1 MKSLSIGP
9 PVRKLRLIIKREYL
23 TRVKTKGFIIGTI
36 LVPLLGVAF
45 CLLIIFLVRHKPSQT
60 MRLVVVDNSGTL
72 AQPITHNLDG
82 KLENGQP
89 EFTIVETMVRPASPD
104 AVQQDLRSR
113 INSEKI
119 DAYLWI
125 PADGTQSFELH
136 MRNPDNFA
144 LIGPL
149 SGAVDQAVI
158 SARLSDRGV
167 HLDDIKAVLRGTD
180 LQLLKVSEAGES
192 VEKGQSIGIAIA
204 LVILLYTAL
213 LMYGIITMRSVLEEK
228 TTRTMEVL
236 ISAVSPFEL
245 LCGKILGVAAAAF
258 TQFAIWMI
266 STALL
271 FSYGALAAAGMGT
284 GSALSGVHIPISL
297 VLYAGIFFFGGYFLY
312 SAMFAAIGSACS
324 NEQDAQQLQWIAM
337 APLVF
342 CMVIYSLVLN
352 DPSSTTSVVL
362 SEIPFFSPV
371 LMALRISLQTP
382 PFWQIALALVLLFLT
397 TIVSIYASAKIYRV
411 GILMYGKRPS
421 VVEMFRWLRYS

>member
-1 MKSLSIGP
+1 M
-9 PVRKLRLIIKREYL
+9 RKLGLIIKREYF

-60 MRLVVVDNSGTL
+60 MRLVIVDNSGTL

-82 KLENGQP
+82 KLENGLP
-89 EFTIVETMVRPASPD
+89 EFTIMETIVRPASPD
-104 AVQQDLRSR
+104 TVQQDLRSR
-113 INSEKI
+113 INSEKL

-125 PADGTQSFELH
+125 PAGATQSFELH

-167 HLDDIKAVLRGTD
+167 HLDDVKEILRGTD
-180 LQLLKVSEAGES
+180 LKLLKVSEAGES
-192 VEKGQSIGIAIA
+192 VEKGQSIGIAVA

-236 ISAVSPFEL
+236 ISAVTPFEL
-245 LCGKILGVAAAAF
+245 LLGKILGVAAAAF

-271 FSYGALAAAGMGT
+271 FSYGALAAAGMGQ

-342 CMVIYSLVLN
+342 CMVIYSMVLN

-382 PFWQIALALVLLFLT
+382 PAWQIALALVLLFLT
-397 TIVSIYASAKIYRV
+397 TIVSIWASAKIYRV

-421 VVEMFRWLRYS
+421 VVEMLRWLRYS

>member
-1 MKSLSIGP
+1 M
-9 PVRKLRLIIKREYL
+9 RKLRLIVKREYL

-36 LVPLLGVAF
+36 IVPLIGVAF
-45 CLLIIFLVRHKPSQT
+45 CLLIIFLVNHKPTQS
-60 MRLVVVDNSGTL
+60 MRLVIVDNSGEL
-72 AQPITHNLDG
+72 AQPIAHGLDA

-89 EFTIVETMVRPASPD
+89 EFDIVDTIVQPASPD
-104 AVQQDLRSR
+104 SVQADLRTR
-113 INSEKI
+113 INTGKL

-125 PADGTQSFELH
+125 PRDPKESFELH
-136 MRNPDNFA
+136 MRNPDNFS

-158 SARLSDRGV
+158 SRRLSDRGV
-167 HLDDIKAVLRGTD
+167 HLDDIKTILQGTD
-180 LQLLKVSEAGES
+180 LKLLKVSETGES

-236 ISAVSPFEL
+236 ISAVRPFEL
-245 LCGKILGVAAAAF
+245 LTGKILGVAAAAF

-266 STALL
+266 STALF
-271 FSYGALAAAGMGT
+271 FSYGALAAAGMGG
-284 GSALSGVHIPISL
+284 GSALSGVHVPASL
-297 VLYAGIFFFGGYFLY
+297 VVWASVFFFGGYFLY
-312 SAMFAAIGSACS
+312 SSMFAAIGAACS
-324 NEQDAQQLQWIAM
+324 NDQDAQQLQWIAM

-342 CMVIYSLVLN
+342 CMLIYSVVLN
-352 DPSSTTSVVL
+352 DPTSNVSVAL
-362 SEIPFFSPV
+362 SLVPFFAPV

-382 PFWQIALALVLLFLT
+382 PLWQIALSLALLFIT
-397 TIVSIYASAKIYRV
+397 TIGTIWASAKIYRV

-421 VVEMFRWLRYS
+421 IVEMFRWLRYS

>member
-1 MKSLSIGP
+1 M
-9 PVRKLRLIIKREYL
+9 RKLRLIIKREYL

-60 MRLVVVDNSGTL
+60 MRLVIVDNSGTL

-89 EFTIVETMVRPASPD
+89 EFNIVETIVRPASPD
-104 AVQQDLRSR
+104 TVQQDLRSR

-125 PADGTQSFELH
+125 PADATQSFELH

-158 SARLSDRGV
+158 SARLSARGV
-167 HLDDIKAVLRGTD
+167 HLDDVKEILRGTD
-180 LQLLKVSEAGES
+180 LKLLKVSETGES

-236 ISAVSPFEL
+236 ISAVTPFEL

-271 FSYGALAAAGMGT
+271 FTYGALAAAGMGA

-312 SAMFAAIGSACS
+312 SAMFAAIGAACS
-324 NEQDAQQLQWIAM
+324 NEQDAQQLQWVAM

-342 CMVIYSLVLN
+342 CMVIYSVVLN
-352 DPSSTTSVVL
+352 DPTSTTSVVL

-371 LMALRISLQTP
+371 LMSLRISLQTP
-382 PFWQIALALVLLFLT
+382 PVWQIVLALVLLFLT
-397 TIVSIYASAKIYRV
+397 TIGSIYASAKIYRV

-421 VVEMFRWLRYS
+421 LVEMFRWLRYS

>member
-1 MKSLSIGP
+1 M
-9 PVRKLRLIIKREYL
+9 RKLRLIVKREYL

-36 LVPLLGVAF
+36 IVPLLGVAF
-45 CLLIIFLVRHKPSQT
+45 CLLIIFLVNHKPTKS
-60 MRLVVVDNSGTL
+60 MRLVIVDNSGAL
-72 AQPITHNLDG
+72 AQPISRSLDG

-89 EFTIVETMVRPASPD
+89 EFTIVETIARPASPD

-113 INSEKI
+113 INSEKL

-125 PADGTQSFELH
+125 PADSAQSFELH

-167 HLDDIKAVLRGTD
+167 HLDDIKGMLRGTD
-180 LQLLKVSEAGES
+180 LKLLKVSETGES

-228 TTRTMEVL
+228 STRTMEVL
-236 ISAVSPFEL
+236 ISAVTPFEL
-245 LCGKILGVAAAAF
+245 LAGKILGVAAAAF

-271 FSYGALAAAGMGT
+271 FSYGALAAAGMGG
-284 GSALSGVHIPISL
+284 GSALSGVHIPVSL

-324 NEQDAQQLQWIAM
+324 NEQDAQQLQWVAM

-342 CMVIYSLVLN
+342 CMVIYSVVLN
-352 DPSSTTSVVL
+352 DPTSTVSVVL

-371 LMALRISLQTP
+371 LMSLRISLQSP
-382 PFWQIALALVLLFLT
+382 PVWQIALALVLLFLT
-397 TIVSIYASAKIYRV
+397 TIGTIYASAKIYRV
-411 GILMYGKRPS
+411 GVLMYGKRPS
-421 VVEMFRWLRYS
+421 IMEMFRWLRYS

>member
-1 MKSLSIGP
+1 
-9 PVRKLRLIIKREYL
+9 VRKLRLIVKREYL

-36 LVPLLGVAF
+36 VVPLIGLAF
-45 CLLIIFLVRHKPSQT
+45 CLLVIYLVNHKPTQS
-60 MRLVVVDNSGTL
+60 MRLVIVDDSGTL
-72 AQPITHNLDG
+72 AQPITQGLDA
-82 KLENGQP
+82 KLENGKP
-89 EFTIVETMVRPASPD
+89 EFTIVETIVQPASPD
-104 AVQQDLRSR
+104 TVQQDLRAR

-125 PADGTQSFELH
+125 PRDPKGSFELH
-136 MRNPDNFA
+136 MRNPDNFS

-158 SARLSDRGV
+158 SRRLSDRGV
-167 HLDDIKAVLRGTD
+167 HLDDIKTILHGAD
-180 LQLLKVSEAGES
+180 LKLMKVSETGEAE
-192 VEKGQSIGIAIA
+192 EKGQSIGIAIA
-204 LVILLYTAL
+204 LVVLLYTAL

-236 ISAVSPFEL
+236 ISAVRPFEL
-245 LCGKILGVAAAAF
+245 LAGKILGVALAAF

-271 FSYGALAAAGMGT
+271 FSYGTLAALGMGQ
-284 GSALSGVHIPISL
+284 GSAMSGVHIPISL
-297 VLYAGIFFFGGYFLY
+297 VLYAGIFFIGGYFLY
-312 SAMFAAIGSACS
+312 SSMFAAIGAACS

-342 CMVIYSLVLN
+342 CMVIYSMVLN
-352 DPSSTTSVVL
+352 DPTSTASAVL
-362 SEIPFFSPV
+362 SEIPFFAPV

-382 PFWQIALALVLLFLT
+382 PAWQIALSLFLLFIT
-397 TIVSIYASAKIYRV
+397 TVATVYASAKIYRV

-421 VVEMFRWLRYS
+421 LVEMFRWLRYS

>member
-1 MKSLSIGP
+1 M
-9 PVRKLRLIIKREYL
+9 RKLRLIVKREYL

-36 LVPLLGVAF
+36 LVPLIGLAF
-45 CLLIIFLVRHKPSQT
+45 CLLIIYLVNHKPTQS
-60 MRLVVVDNSGTL
+60 MRLVIVDDSGTL
-72 AQPITHNLDG
+72 AQPITQGLDA
-82 KLENGQP
+82 KLENGKP
-89 EFTIVETMVRPASPD
+89 EFTIVETVVQPASPD
-104 AVQQDLRSR
+104 TVQQDLRAR

-125 PADGTQSFELH
+125 PRDPKGSFELH
-136 MRNPDNFA
+136 MRNPDNFS

-158 SARLSDRGV
+158 SRRLSERGV
-167 HLDDIKAVLRGTD
+167 HLDDIKTILHGAD
-180 LQLLKVSEAGES
+180 LKLMKVSETGEAE
-192 VEKGQSIGIAIA
+192 EKGQSIGIAIA
-204 LVILLYTAL
+204 LVVLLYTAL

-236 ISAVSPFEL
+236 ISAVRPFEL
-245 LCGKILGVAAAAF
+245 LAGKILGVALAAF

-271 FSYGALAAAGMGT
+271 FSYGTLAALGMGQ
-284 GSALSGVHIPISL
+284 GSAMSGVHIPISL
-297 VLYAGIFFFGGYFLY
+297 VLYAGIFFIGGYFLY
-312 SAMFAAIGSACS
+312 SSMFAAIGAACS

-342 CMVIYSLVLN
+342 CMVIYSMVLN
-352 DPSSTTSVVL
+352 DPTSTASVVL
-362 SEIPFFSPV
+362 SEIPFFAPV

-382 PFWQIALALVLLFLT
+382 PAWQIALSLFLLLIT
-397 TIVSIYASAKIYRV
+397 TVGTVYASAKIYRV

-421 VVEMFRWLRYS
+421 LVEMFRWLRYS

>member
-1 MKSLSIGP
+1 
-9 PVRKLRLIIKREYL
+9 
-23 TRVKTKGFIIGTI
+23 
-36 LVPLLGVAF
+36 
-45 CLLIIFLVRHKPSQT
+45 
-60 MRLVVVDNSGTL
+60 
-72 AQPITHNLDG
+72 
-82 KLENGQP
+82 
-89 EFTIVETMVRPASPD
+89 
-104 AVQQDLRSR
+104 
-113 INSEKI
+113 
-119 DAYLWI
+119 
-125 PADGTQSFELH
+125 

-167 HLDDIKAVLRGTD
+167 HLDDIKEILRGTD
-180 LQLLKVSEAGES
+180 LKLLKVSETGES
-192 VEKGQSIGIAIA
+192 VEKGQSIGVAIA

-271 FSYGALAAAGMGT
+271 FTYGALAAAGMGQ

-324 NEQDAQQLQWIAM
+324 NDQDAQQLQWVAM

-342 CMVIYSLVLN
+342 CMVIYSVVLN
-352 DPSSTTSVVL
+352 DPTSTTSVVL

-371 LMALRISLQTP
+371 LMSLRISLQTP
-382 PFWQIALALVLLFLT
+382 PAWQIILALALLFLT
-397 TIVSIYASAKIYRV
+397 TIGSIYASAKIYRV

-421 VVEMFRWLRYS
+421 LVEMFRWLRYS

>member
-1 MKSLSIGP
+1 
-9 PVRKLRLIIKREYL
+9 VRKLRLIVKREYL

-36 LVPLLGVAF
+36 IVPLIGVAF
-45 CLLIIFLVRHKPSQT
+45 CLLIIFLVNHKPTQS
-60 MRLVVVDNSGTL
+60 MRLVIVDNSGTL
-72 AQPITHNLDG
+72 AQPIAHGLDA

-89 EFTIVETMVRPASPD
+89 EFNIVDTIVKPASPD
-104 AVQQDLRSR
+104 AVQADLRTQ
-113 INSEKI
+113 INNGKL

-125 PADGTQSFELH
+125 PLDPKESFELH
-136 MRNPDNFA
+136 MRNPDNFS

-158 SARLSDRGV
+158 SGRLSERGV
-167 HLDDIKAVLRGTD
+167 HLDDIKAILQGTD
-180 LQLLKVSEAGES
+180 LKLLKVSETGES

-236 ISAVSPFEL
+236 ISAVRPFEL

-271 FSYGALAAAGMGT
+271 FSYGALAAAGMGQ
-284 GSALSGVHIPISL
+284 GSALSGVHVPVSL
-297 VLYAGIFFFGGYFLY
+297 VIWASVFFFGGYFLY
-312 SAMFAAIGSACS
+312 SSMFAAIGAACS
-324 NEQDAQQLQWIAM
+324 NDQDAQQLQWVAM

-342 CMVIYSLVLN
+342 CMVIYSVVLN
-352 DPSSTTSVVL
+352 DPTSNVSVGL
-362 SEIPFFSPV
+362 SLVPFFAPV
-371 LMALRISLQTP
+371 LMSLRISLQTP
-382 PFWQIALALVLLFLT
+382 PLWQIALSLALLFIT
-397 TIVSIYASAKIYRV
+397 TIGTIWASAKIYRV

-421 VVEMFRWLRYS
+421 IVEMFRWLRYS